1 MITTIIIFF
10 IATILAF
17 GMLSFRAWEIK
28 TNRVIL
34 EDDKPKF
41 TGELSFRYFEKI
53 FLYITKRIIQWMVL
67 SFVKIWFTIT
77 TKIRIWIKNKLPKI
91 NKFFQK
97 KEKVVGSRKVSFVER
112 AVMESKI
119 KIKRVKE
126 KIKKEHEESLSE
138 KIEDKVEEVKEE
150 VDKII

>member
-1 MITTIIIFF
+1 MTITIIIFF
-10 IATILAF
+10 IAIILAF

-28 TNRVIL
+28 TNRIIV
-34 EDDKPKF
+34 EDDRPKF
-41 TGELSFRYFEKI
+41 TGGLSFRYFEKI
-53 FLYITKRIIQWMVL
+53 FLYVTKRIIQWIVL

-77 TKIRIWIKNKLPKI
+77 TKIKIWIKNKLPKI

-97 KEKVVGSRKVSFVER
+97 KEKIVGSRKVSFVER

-126 KIKKEHEESLSE
+126 KIKKEHEESLSDN
-138 KIEDKVEEVKEE
+138 IENKVDEIKEE